1 MSESDSH
8 YFYVLNQAEFDL
20 KIDHDFILQAD
31 PSQIGRL
38 MERWFE
44 RRSNVTGN
52 RREPSEEFKAGV
64 YRIKEDVRKLEES

>member
-20 KIDHDFILQAD
+20 KLDHDILLQAN
-31 PSQIGRL
+31 PEQIGRL
-38 MERWFE
+38 MERE
-44 RRSNVTGN
+44 Q
-52 RREPSEEFKAGV
+52 FKAGV